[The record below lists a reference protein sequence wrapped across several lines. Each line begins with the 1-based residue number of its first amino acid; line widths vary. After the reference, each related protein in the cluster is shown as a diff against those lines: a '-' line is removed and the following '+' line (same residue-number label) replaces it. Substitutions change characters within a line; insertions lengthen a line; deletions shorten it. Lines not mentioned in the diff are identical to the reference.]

1 MDVTPMKSI
10 DNSTMTDHSN
20 GNSDKNS
27 LNRGSRRKFLRTTG
41 AGITVASIAGCLGG
55 GGDSGG
61 GLQIGFYAPLS
72 GPASNIG
79 EQKQIAAE
87 MSRDL
92 INEDG
97 GVHGQD
103 IELIFGDSESQ
114 PSAGRNEVNRL
125 IQQEGVDVIGGG
137 FHSDVALATIEV
149 TADQGTPQVVDE
161 AVSSEIVTKINEQE
175 LWNVFKTTP
184 PSEAYAVGWRQLI
197 EQFQESGTGYFPY
210 EDQTIALIGE
220 DTSYGLSIM
229 DLMESELDE
238 IGWEIISEG
247 EVSLDAT
254 DFTSLLSR
262 IQSEDPDIVWAVQT
276 SSSGAGNLARQF
288 SETGFEDTHFFHN
301 YGLTI
306 SDARET
312 AGGAADGAL
321 TMLNAGRI
329 DTLLEEQGALEAWSE
344 RTDMDMTGSAAL
356 SYQNIKIIAEYVSA
370 FDSLDAFRSASVE
383 EWESTVLNHEPIMG
397 GSGYISYQDN
407 HQAAWGSTD
416 TQSALGYQV
425 LDQELN
431 FVWPSEIAT
440 TEIDTSVY

>member
-1 MDVTPMKSI
+1 MRSN
-10 DNSTMTDHSN
+10 DNSEMTDQN
-20 GNSDKNS
+20 VGYLDGDETNI
-27 LNRGSRRKFLRTTG
+27 RSRRNFLRTTG
-41 AGITVASIAGCLGG
+41 AGVALASVAGCLGG
-55 GGDSGG
+55 GDGDGESG
-61 GLQIGFYAPLS
+61 LTIGFYGPFS

-87 MSRDL
+87 MSRDM
-92 INEDG
+92 INDAG

-103 IELIFGDSESQ
+103 VELVFGDSESQ

-125 IQQEGVDVIGGG
+125 IQQENVDAIGGG
-137 FHSDVALATIEV
+137 FHSDVALATVEV
-149 TADQGTPQVVDE
+149 TAEQGTPQVVDE
-161 AVSSEIVTKINEQE
+161 AVSSAIVDKINEQE

-197 EQFQESGTGYFPY
+197 EQFQENELGYFPY

-238 IGWEIISEG
+238 IGWEIISQD

-262 IQSEDPDIVWAVQT
+262 IKSNDPDVVWAVQT

-288 SETGFEDTHFFHN
+288 SEAGFEDTHFFHN

-306 SDARET
+306 ADARET
-312 AGGAADGAL
+312 AGEAANGAL
-321 TMLNAGRI
+321 TMLNAGRV
-329 DTLLEEQGALEAWSE
+329 DALLEEQGALEAWNE

-356 SYQNIKIIAEYVSA
+356 SYQNIKVIAEYAAA
-370 FDSLDAFRSASVE
+370 FESLEAFRSASVE
-383 EWESTVLNHEPIMG
+383 EWESTVLDHEPIPG

-431 FVWPSEIAT
+431 LVWPSEIAAA
-440 TEIDTSVY
+440 EIDTSVY

>member
-1 MDVTPMKSI
+1 MKENNNSKII
-10 DNSTMTDHSN
+10 DQTVGDSRGGETNH
-20 GNSDKNS
+20 
-27 LNRGSRRKFLRTTG
+27 GSRRDFLRATG
-41 AGITVASIAGCLGG
+41 AGIAVASVAGCLEGNGDGG
-55 GGDSGG
+55 SG
-61 GLQIGFYAPLS
+61 LKIGFYGPFS

-79 EQKQIAAE
+79 EQKQMAAE
-87 MSRDL
+87 MSRDM

-97 GVHGQD
+97 GVHGED
-103 IELIFGDSESQ
+103 IELVFGDSESQ

-125 IQQEGVDVIGGG
+125 IQQEDVDAIGGG
-137 FHSDVALATIEV
+137 FHSDVALATVEV
-149 TADQGTPQVVDE
+149 TAEQGTPQIVDE

-175 LWNVFKTTP
+175 FWNVFKTTP

-197 EQFQESGTGYFPY
+197 EQFQEDETGYFPY

-238 IGWEIISEG
+238 IGWEIISQD

-262 IQSEDPDIVWAVQT
+262 IQSDDPDVVWAVQT

-288 SETGFEDTHFFHN
+288 SEAGFEETHFFHN

-306 SDARET
+306 ADARET

-321 TMLNAGRI
+321 TLLNAGRV

-356 SYQNIKIIAEYVSA
+356 SYQNVKVIAEYASA
-370 FDSLDAFRSASVE
+370 FESLEAFRSASVE
-383 EWESTVLNHEPIMG
+383 EWESTVLEHEPIPG
-397 GSGYISYQDN
+397 GSGYISFQDN

-416 TQSALGYQV
+416 SQSALGYQV

-431 FVWPSEIAT
+431 LVWPSELAT